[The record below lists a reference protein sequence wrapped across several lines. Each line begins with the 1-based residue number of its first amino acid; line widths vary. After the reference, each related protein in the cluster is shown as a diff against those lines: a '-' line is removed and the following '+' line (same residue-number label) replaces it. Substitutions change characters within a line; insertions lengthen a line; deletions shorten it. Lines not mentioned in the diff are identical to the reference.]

1 MGRQGRHLWG
11 PRWAKRLF
19 KRGSQNGIEKVIE
32 KGSQNE
38 SFCDARIAK
47 SVGRYCKSSVLR
59 VQEKYQNLIENGSQ
73 NDTQKHAKW
82 SHWRPWGGQWATL
95 SPTLVDFEGSENRSI
110 FEAPSGRQK
119 VDGCS
124 PWGRSGGK
132 MGPRRFVRCSAKGS
146 VLKSGSLGLPRARA
160 TLSPAPP
167 AFGALDPPQAHL
179 PPAIPS
185 ALHAA
190 P

>member
-38 SFCDARIAK
+38 SFCDAKIVK

-59 VQEKYQNLIENGSQ
+59 VQEKYQNLIENGFQ
-73 NDTQKHAKW
+73 NDIQKHPKW

-95 SPTLVDFEGSENRSI
+95 SPTLVDFEGPENRSI
-110 FEAPSGRQK
+110 FERPLGRQK

-124 PWGRSGGK
+124 PWGGSGGQNFPRVFGTGSAPARRR
-132 MGPRRFVRCSAKGS
+132 GPF
-146 VLKSGSLGLPRARA
+146 
-160 TLSPAPP
+160 
-167 AFGALDPPQAHL
+167 
-179 PPAIPS
+179 
-185 ALHAA
+185 
-190 P
+190 